1 MATLAPRPLPS
12 AFPPPSSGPQP
23 SFSSA
28 LACDTQ
34 GLCVT
39 GSCLLPFPLDPQ
51 PGPAFSS
58 PGLLLTKIHLPQ
70 CFSSGLIHVPRSPAA
85 VWVSGFVPSPASL
98 PWVCVAL
105 CLWPRILPRLSL
117 RWLLRLHPVTGS
129 EDREAVDQSRQEFIS
144 GPAHRCVLAPGWS
157 GRAGGADEAGLWSW
171 SVRGQAH
178 PRPPHPAAVSR
189 APAVLLGASGVW
201 AQAGLSPALGYRAG
215 SARSQMVEGPVPQGL
230 GAICVCVLDRPPG
243 LALGAFVTRG
253 GSPVPPSLS

>member
-117 RWLLRLHPVTGS
+117 RWLLRLHPVTES

-178 PRPPHPAAVSR
+178 PRPPPRSR
-189 APAVLLGASGVW
+189 EPC
-201 AQAGLSPALGYRAG
+201 PCG
-215 SARSQMVEGPVPQGL
+215 SARCEWRVGPGGTESGPRLPRRLRSVTDGGGPGPP
-230 GAICVCVLDRPPG
+230 GPRSHMCVCPR
-243 LALGAFVTRG
+243 
-253 GSPVPPSLS
+253 